1 MLFSNTIKPLSD
13 AFFDL
18 GALRNVTI
26 DQSDHMATLFLQY
39 LALYNTELL
48 PNTIKSCQTRL
59 TVLPKIK

>member
-48 PNTIKSCQTRL
+48 PKSCQTRL